1 MIVCSNCLHHNPDEA
16 GYCEACGVQLP
27 DALSCTNC
35 GAPVQKE
42 AHFCGQCGFN
52 LQLAQRAAVADA
64 KETSGDGLLP
74 EPSAPEP
81 VMTYVDSDVL
91 SAEPELLPKVE
102 RSPETAGSEPIFQS
116 ASKSED
122 IESKNIE
129 EETNTQ
135 LQTQSAALLHVQSN
149 QLMSLKDYRNVV
161 YIGKPNDRVPPDINV
176 GVLPNA
182 EVVSRVHAAIHLE
195 EDRYFVEDMGSANGT
210 YVNNLPLMPKA
221 KQQLRVGDRISLG
234 KGDLVTFVLQMS

>member
-35 GAPVQKE
+35 GAPVQQK

-52 LQLAQRAAVADA
+52 LQLAQRTAVADL
-64 KETSGDGLLP
+64 KGTSGDGLLP
-74 EPSAPEP
+74 PPPAPEP
-81 VMTYVDSDVL
+81 MMTSANPDIL
-91 SAEPELLPKVE
+91 SAEPEPLPQAE
-102 RSPETAGSEPIFQS
+102 QSPGTTSEPIFQPALDS
-116 ASKSED
+116 ENSED
-122 IESKNIE
+122 
-129 EETNTQ
+129 ETNTRI
-135 LQTQSAALLHVQSN
+135 QTQSAALLHVQSN
-149 QLMSLKDYRNVV
+149 QIMSLKDYRNVV
-161 YIGKPNDRVPPDINV
+161 YIGKPNERVPPDINV
-176 GVLPNA
+176 GILPNA

-195 EDRYFVEDMGSANGT
+195 GDQCFVEDMGSANGT

-221 KQQLRVGDRISLG
+221 KQLLRAGDRISLG

>member
-27 DALSCTNC
+27 GALSCTNC
-35 GAPVQKE
+35 GAPVQQK

-52 LQLAQRAAVADA
+52 LQLAQRAAIADP
-64 KETSGDGLLP
+64 KKTSGDGLLP
-74 EPSAPEP
+74 EPPAPEP
-81 VMTYVDSDVL
+81 VMTYGDPDAL
-91 SAEPELLPKVE
+91 SFEPEPPPEVE
-102 RSPETAGSEPIFQS
+102 QSRGTASEPIFQP
-116 ASKSED
+116 AS
-122 IESKNIE
+122 ESKNIE

-135 LQTQSAALLHVQSN
+135 IQTQSAALLHVQSN
-149 QLMSLKDYRNVV
+149 QVMSLKDYQKVI
-161 YIGKPNDRVPPDINV
+161 YIGKPNDRIPPDINV
-176 GVLPNA
+176 GILPNA

-195 EDRYFVEDMGSANGT
+195 GDQCFVEDMGSANGT

-234 KGDLVTFVLQMS
+234 KGDLVTFVLQMN

>member
-16 GYCEACGVQLP
+16 GYCEACGVKLP

-35 GAPVQKE
+35 GAPVQQK

-52 LQLAQRAAVADA
+52 LQLAQRAAVANA

-81 VMTYVDSDVL
+81 VMTYVYADV
-91 SAEPELLPKVE
+91 
-102 RSPETAGSEPIFQS
+102 SPEPDPLPNVAQSPGTVVSESIVQPGSEP
-116 ASKSED
+116 KSES
-122 IESKNIE
+122 EHVE

-135 LQTQSAALLHVQSN
+135 IQTQFAALLHVQSN
-149 QLMSLKDYRNVV
+149 QVMSLRDYRKVV

-195 EDRYFVEDMGSANGT
+195 KDQCFVEDMGSANGT
-210 YVNNLPLMPKA
+210 YVNNSPLTPKT
-221 KQQLRVGDRISLG
+221 KQPLRVGDRISLG
-234 KGDLVTFVLQMS
+234 KGDLVTFVLQMN